1 MEDANAIFENIFS
14 LPCKVSEGKKNNL
27 DKAISKMIFINF
39 ALGANVT
46 VHQTELGK
54 ACNTVAYAPLSS

>member
-1 MEDANAIFENIFS
+1 MQTQYSKIYSPFLVKYQRE
-14 LPCKVSEGKKNNL
+14 KKNNL

-46 VHQTELGK
+46 VHPTELGK